1 MTRTLIALDPDDKA
15 WLTRKAKRERT
26 PLTELVRRA
35 VRQYR
40 KHSGPETSELERL
53 LEETAGLWKKGDGL
67 AYQNRMRRQWAGR
80 K

>member
-1 MTRTLIALDPDDKA
+1 MTRILITLDPDDKA
-15 WLTRKAKRERT
+15 WLSGKAKRERT
-26 PLTELVRRA
+26 PMTELVRRA

-53 LEETAGLWKKGDGL
+53 LDETAGLWKNGDGL
-67 AYQNRMRRQWAGR
+67 VYQNRSRREWARR

>member
-1 MTRTLIALDPDDKA
+1 MTRILITLDPDDKA
-15 WLTRKAKRERT
+15 WLSGKAKRERT

-40 KHSGPETSELERL
+40 KHSGPEATELDRV

-67 AYQNRMRRQWAGR
+67 VYQNRLRREWARR

>member
-1 MTRTLIALDPDDKA
+1 MTRTIITLDPDDKA

-26 PLTELVRRA
+26 PMTELVRRA

-40 KHSGPETSELERL
+40 KHSGPEKSDLDRAL
-53 LEETAGLWKKGDGL
+53 AETAGLWKHGDGL
-67 AYQNRMRRQWAGR
+67 AFQNRLRREWVRR